1 MVVELV
7 MTIFVFDETMRGSAD
22 GAGSAVVRDG
32 GAVGD
37 GGWVFEDGN
46 ESSAVEEVGFPEFD
60 EITEGWEKINGLY
73 DGTRT
78 VTGVLNGWIDD
89 DEG

>member
-7 MTIFVFDETMRGSAD
+7 VAVLVFDEAMRGGAD
-22 GAGSAVVRDG
+22 GAGSAVVRNG

-37 GGWVFEDGN
+37 GGWVFEDGK

-60 EITEGWEKINGLY
+60 EITEGWEKVNGLY

-78 VTGVLNGWIDD
+78 CAGALNGGIDD